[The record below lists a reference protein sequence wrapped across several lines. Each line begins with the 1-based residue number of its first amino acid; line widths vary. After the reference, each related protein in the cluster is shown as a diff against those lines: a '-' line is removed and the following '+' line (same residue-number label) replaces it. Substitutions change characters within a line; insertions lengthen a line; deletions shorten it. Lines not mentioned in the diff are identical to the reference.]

1 MRKEDS
7 FFESEQEYKETSSD
21 KMGLFSD
28 EPNDVMDNDDIG
40 TTKGD
45 LGKGE
50 KMNFFSDNQTVKD
63 KVHDT
68 INNVRDTVSDKKQQ
82 VHEKVSGTKGAVK
95 DTASSFA
102 KKTQKVK
109 GDVQYKVG
117 ATQQKIKSIT
127 SSEERRDFM
136 KKYLNR
142 EYQSMVEIYGLNS
155 TVSVGK
161 KVADL
166 DIIDFNKALGEL
178 MRRRG
183 KASLKASNSKVS
195 AYMSVL
201 AYITSQLEFTEEK
214 LFDYKDYKGLDRI
227 VDLLVRFK
235 SARTAVD
242 VSVVELNV
250 ILQSLEEME
259 KITPKYKLSLGYKYL
274 RIFCVFIYHKNFKDA
289 SILAS
294 LILCQIKASFSDKS
308 HAFDGTTHTRN
319 IYTGKEHEYNTHKDK
334 NGKTGWGRKT
344 TDPWSRTRDTDYGNT
359 NHSNWGKQSSNNWG
373 QSNNGWGRN
382 NTNQTNDYGIPVDID
397 NFKN

>member
-1 MRKEDS
+1 MQREDS
-7 FFESEQEYKETSSD
+7 LFETKAEDMNSPSD
-21 KMGLFSD
+21 RMGLFSD
-28 EPNDVMDNDDIG
+28 TPNDIMENDDIG
-40 TTKGD
+40 TSKGD
-45 LGKGE
+45 LGQGE
-50 KMNFFSDNQTVKD
+50 KMNFFSDSQTVKD
-63 KVHDT
+63 KIHDKVSSVRGT
-68 INNVRDTVSDKKQQ
+68 ISDKKQQ
-82 VHEKVSGTKGAVK
+82 VQDRVGETKGAVK

-102 KKTQKVK
+102 KKTANNTAKIK
-109 GDVQYKVG
+109 GDVQYKIG

-155 TVSVGK
+155 TVSIGK

-178 MRRRG
+178 MRRKG
-183 KASLKASNSKVS
+183 KASLKTSNGKVS

-227 VDLLVRFK
+227 VDLLIRFK

-274 RIFCVFIYHKNFKDA
+274 RIFCVFVYHKNFKDA

-294 LILCQIKASFSDKS
+294 LILCQIKASFNEKS
-308 HAFDGTTHTRN
+308 HAFDGVNKTRN
-319 IYTGKEHEYNTHKDK
+319 IYTGKEHLHNPNRTNK
-334 NGKTGWGRKT
+334 GWGRRN
-344 TDPWSRTRDTDYGNT
+344 TDPWSRTRDADYGNVDNSDRT
-359 NHSNWGKQSSNNWG
+359 REQQNNFG
-373 QSNNGWGRN
+373 IPTMGWGAN
-382 NTNQTNDYGIPVDID
+382 ECDNTNNYNYHGDRR
-397 NFKN
+397 N